1 MIVEYKQ
8 TGIVSVENGNVLVDG
23 NTLQSAILE
32 FPSKFEDGKKTFP
45 GTVKIVVEG
54 LTSSGK
60 FSTEKDG
67 EWTF

>member
-1 MIVEYKQ
+1 MRVEYVQ
-8 TGIVSVENGNVLVDG
+8 TGIVSLENGNVLVDG
-23 NTLQSAILE
+23 NTWQSAIVE
-32 FPSKFEDGKKTFP
+32 FPGKFEDGKKTFP
-45 GTVKIVVEG
+45 GTVKIVVED

>member
-23 NTLQSAILE
+23 NTLQDAILE
-32 FPSKFEDGKKTFP
+32 FPSKFEGGKKTFP
-45 GTVKIVVEG
+45 GTVKIVVED
-54 LTSSGK
+54 LTSSGN
-60 FSTEKDG
+60 FVVEKDG